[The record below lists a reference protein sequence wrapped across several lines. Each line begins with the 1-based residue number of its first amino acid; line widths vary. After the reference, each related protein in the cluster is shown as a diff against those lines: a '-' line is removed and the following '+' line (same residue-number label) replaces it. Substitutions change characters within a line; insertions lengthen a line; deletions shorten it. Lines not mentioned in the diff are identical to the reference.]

1 MQSDRQ
7 DKAKYGIIFRDIKL
21 EDILLAKDIGIDL
34 GTANVLINVSGKG
47 IVLNEPSV
55 VAVNTENNEVVAVG
69 TEAYEMVGR
78 TPGNIRVIRPLK
90 NGVIADFDITEA
102 MLSYF
107 IEKLNVKGFM
117 AKPNI
122 LICAPTGVTSI
133 EQKAIIQAAEK
144 SGGGRVYLDFEPKVA
159 AVGAGLDI
167 FKPQGNMVIDIGGG
181 TTDIAVLSMG
191 EIVTAKSLRWAGDK
205 MNQAIVSYIKNNR
218 NLLIGSRTAEQIKI
232 EIGSAF
238 EPDPEKKITVRG
250 RDMVAGLPKQT
261 TISAIEVQE
270 SLHDGLMSIVR
281 ATKEVL
287 EQTPPELSA
296 DIIDRGI
303 MLTGGGAL
311 LANLDKLIAY
321 YLQVPVLTADSPL
334 ESVALGTGA
343 LLKNI
348 EKHQG
353 R

>member
-1 MQSDRQ
+1 MDHEYLGR
-7 DKAKYGIIFRDIKL
+7 IIVAR
-21 EDILLAKDIGIDL
+21 DIGIDL

-55 VAVNTENNEVVAVG
+55 VAVNTSTNKVVAVG
-69 TEAYEMVGR
+69 TEAYNMVGR

-107 IEKLNVKGFM
+107 IQKLNVKGFM
-117 AKPNI
+117 TKPNI
-122 LICAPTGVTSI
+122 LICAPTGITSI

-144 SGGGRVYLDFEPKVA
+144 SGGGKIYLDFEPKVA

-181 TTDIAVLSMG
+181 TTDVAILSMG
-191 EIVTAKSLRWAGDK
+191 EIVTSESVRYAGDS
-205 MNQAIVSYIKNNR
+205 MNQAVISHIKSKH

-238 EPDPEKKITVRG
+238 EPDPDATMTVRG
-250 RDMVAGLPKQT
+250 RDVVDGLPRQATVTAEEIQK
-261 TISAIEVQE
+261 ALE
-270 SLHDGLMSIVR
+270 SGLMSIVA
-281 ATKEVL
+281 ATKQVL
-287 EQTPPELSA
+287 ETTPPELSA

-303 MLTGGGAL
+303 MLTGGGAML
-311 LANLDKLIAY
+311 NNIDKLISHH
-321 YLQVPVLTADSPL
+321 LQVPVLTADHPL
-334 ESVALGTGA
+334 EAVALGTGV

-348 EKHQG
+348 EKHK

>member
-1 MQSDRQ
+1 MAR
-7 DKAKYGIIFRDIKL
+7 
-21 EDILLAKDIGIDL
+21 DIGIDL

-55 VAVNTENNEVVAVG
+55 VAVNTDTNKVVAVG
-69 TEAYEMVGR
+69 SEAYEMVGR

-90 NGVIADFDITEA
+90 
-102 MLSYF
+102 
-107 IEKLNVKGFM
+107 GFM
-117 AKPNI
+117 SKPNI

-144 SGGGRVYLDFEPKVA
+144 SGGGKVYLDFEPKVA

-181 TTDIAVLSMG
+181 TTDVAILSMG
-191 EIVTAKSLRWAGDK
+191 EIVTSQSLRYAGDR
-205 MNQAIVSYIKNNR
+205 MNQAVISYIKNKH

-238 EPDPEKKITVRG
+238 EPDEDEQVTVRG
-250 RDMVAGLPKQT
+250 RDVVDGLPKQT
-261 TISAIEVQE
+261 TVTAPEIQKAVEP
-270 SLHDGLMSIVR
+270 GLMSII
-281 ATKEVL
+281 AAAKEVL
-287 EQTPPELSA
+287 ETTPPELSA

-311 LANLDKLIAY
+311 LKNIDKLISY
-321 YLQVPVLTADSPL
+321 YLQVPVLTADHPL
-334 ESVALGTGA
+334 EAVALGTGT

-348 EKHQG
+348 EKRQRH
-353 R
+353 

>member
-1 MQSDRQ
+1 MAR
-7 DKAKYGIIFRDIKL
+7 
-21 EDILLAKDIGIDL
+21 DIGIDL

-55 VAVNTENNEVVAVG
+55 VAVNTTTNKVVAVG
-69 TEAYEMVGR
+69 TEAYKMVGR

-90 NGVIADFDITEA
+90 DGVIADFDITEE

-107 IEKLNVKGFM
+107 IKKLDVKGFM
-117 AKPNI
+117 SKPNI

-191 EIVTAKSLRWAGDK
+191 EIVTSRSMRYAGDK
-205 MNQAIVSYIKNNR
+205 MNQAIISYIKNKH
-218 NLLIGSRTAEQIKI
+218 NLLIGSRTAEDIKI

-238 EPDPEKKITVRG
+238 EPDAEAKIRVRG
-250 RDMVAGLPKQT
+250 RDMVDGLPKQT
-261 TISAIEVQE
+261 EITAPEIQE
-270 SLHDGLMSIVR
+270 ALHDGLMSIVA
-281 ATKEVL
+281 ATKQVL
-287 EQTPPELSA
+287 ETTPPELSA

-311 LANLDKLIAY
+311 LRNIDKLISY
-321 YLQVPVLTADSPL
+321 YLQVPVLTADHPL
-334 ESVALGTGA
+334 EAVALGTGV

-348 EKHQG
+348 EKHH
-353 R
+353 RH

>member
-1 MQSDRQ
+1 MAR
-7 DKAKYGIIFRDIKL
+7 
-21 EDILLAKDIGIDL
+21 DIGIDL

-55 VAVNTENNEVVAVG
+55 VAVDTDTDKVVAVG
-69 TEAYEMVGR
+69 TEAYKMVGR

-117 AKPNI
+117 SKPNI

-191 EIVTAKSLRWAGDK
+191 EIVTSKSLQWAGDK
-205 MNQAIVSYIKNNR
+205 MDQAVVNYIKNSK
-218 NLLIGSRTAEQIKI
+218 NLLVGQHTAEQIKI
-232 EIGSAF
+232 QIGTAF
-238 EPDPEKKITVRG
+238 EAQDDQQITVRG
-250 RDMVAGLPKQT
+250 RDVVDGLPKQT
-261 TISAIEVQE
+261 TVTAPEIQKALE
-270 SLHDGLMSIVR
+270 DGLMSIVA

-311 LANLDKLIAY
+311 LANIDKLITY
-321 YLQVPVLTADSPL
+321 YLQVPVLKADDPL
-334 ESVALGTGA
+334 EAVALGTGI

-348 EKHQG
+348 ENHQ
-353 R
+353 RH

>member
-1 MQSDRQ
+1 MAR
-7 DKAKYGIIFRDIKL
+7 
-21 EDILLAKDIGIDL
+21 DIGIDL

-55 VAVNTENNEVVAVG
+55 VAVNTESNKVVAVG
-69 TEAYEMVGR
+69 SDAYEMVGR

-144 SGGGRVYLDFEPKVA
+144 SGGGNVYLDFEPKVA

-167 FKPQGNMVIDIGGG
+167 FKPQGNLVIDIGGG

-191 EIVTAKSLRWAGDK
+191 EIVTSQSLRYAGDR
-205 MNQAIVSYIKNNR
+205 MNQDIMNYIKNKH

-232 EIGSAF
+232 EIGSAY
-238 EPDPEKKITVRG
+238 EPDPNETITVRG
-250 RDMVAGLPKQT
+250 RDMVEGLPKQT
-261 TISAIEVQE
+261 TVSAVEVQE
-270 SLHDGLMSIVR
+270 AMRDGLMSIVR
-281 ATKEVL
+281 TTKSVL
-287 EQTPPELSA
+287 ESTPPELSA

-311 LANLDKLIAY
+311 LHGIDQLIAAE
-321 YLQVPVLTADSPL
+321 LQVPVLTADHPL
-334 ESVALGTGA
+334 EAVALGTGT

-348 EKHQG
+348 QKHQ
-353 R
+353 RH